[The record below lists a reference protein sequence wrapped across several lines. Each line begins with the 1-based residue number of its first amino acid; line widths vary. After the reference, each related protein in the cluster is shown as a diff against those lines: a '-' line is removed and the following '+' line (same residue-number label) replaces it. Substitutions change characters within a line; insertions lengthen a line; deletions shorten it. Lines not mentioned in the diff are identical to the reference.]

1 MSIASS
7 YAEASTAYS
16 SGVYQ
21 TFFFSI
27 FTVKQTIVSIL
38 YCIAYN
44 LTQQAN
50 GHHELFQTHVDQWR
64 KIWDSGNILMEGP
77 NLELV

>member
-1 MSIASS
+1 M
-7 YAEASTAYS
+7 
-16 SGVYQ
+16 
-21 TFFFSI
+21 

-50 GHHELFQTHVDQWR
+50 GHDELFQTHVDQWR